1 MQVMLLVASNGDAV
15 CKQAVGCG
23 CAKRAG
29 RAHAAVTPG
38 LQETSMKPTHTT
50 SSTFAPIVGFL
61 TAFLTVRL
69 AVPLALYALTL
80 WVAWLGF
87 SVRWPPDFARLM
99 GTAFEGPAAPFKQWR
114 LLAAAA
120 CIAIGGV
127 LVVRGYLAQSRQG
140 SGGVLTT
147 QGIYRWLRHPQY
159 TGCILIMLGVF
170 AVWPELINAL
180 LLFGFGGLYVV
191 WSIAE
196 DRALAQAYGQ
206 AWLQYAQRTPA
217 FVPGLFSRGRRA

>member
-1 MQVMLLVASNGDAV
+1 
-15 CKQAVGCG
+15 
-23 CAKRAG
+23 
-29 RAHAAVTPG
+29 
-38 LQETSMKPTHTT
+38 MKSSHTT
-50 SSTFAPIVGFL
+50 SSIFAPILGFL

-69 AVPLALYALTL
+69 ATPLALYALTL

-87 SVRWPPDFARLM
+87 EARWPPDVVRLL
-99 GTAFEGPAAPFKQWR
+99 GNAFDGQAAPYKLWR
-114 LLAAAA
+114 WMAAAA
-120 CIAIGGV
+120 CIAAGLV
-127 LVVRGYLAQSRQG
+127 LVVRGHLAQSRHAPG
-140 SGGVLTT
+140 SDLTT

-159 TGCILIMLGVF
+159 TGCMLIMLGVF

-191 WSIAE
+191 WAIAE
-196 DRALAQAYGQ
+196 DRALARAYGQ